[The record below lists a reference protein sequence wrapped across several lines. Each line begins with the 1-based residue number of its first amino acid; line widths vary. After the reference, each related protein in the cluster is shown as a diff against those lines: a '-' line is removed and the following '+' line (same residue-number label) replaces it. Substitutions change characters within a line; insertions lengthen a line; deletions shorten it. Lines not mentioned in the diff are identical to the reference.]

1 MNETEV
7 MGAIDSITLCW
18 QCVKQH
24 PIELSEPLL
33 MQNFLYNI
41 LYRAAKKVGSP
52 TTFMN
57 RHRKESLLSFNY

>member
-18 QCVKQH
+18 RCVKQH

-41 LYRAAKKVGSP
+41 LYRAAKKVGDS
-52 TTFMN
+52 TFI
-57 RHRKESLLSFNY
+57 KIIEKSLLGG

>member
-41 LYRAAKKVGSP
+41 LYRAAKKVGDS
-52 TTFMN
+52 TFI
-57 RHRKESLLSFNY
+57 KIIEKSLLGG